1 MDASL
6 RFERSLERIVA
17 EHKFM
22 RCEENLIVKEPVIS
36 DRTFG
41 LQRNLLWLS
50 LIPLMGIRIHHFI
63 DDFLNVADE
72 VLFKF

>member
-1 MDASL
+1 
-6 RFERSLERIVA
+6 
-17 EHKFM
+17 M